1 MGNPSREVGVIVM
14 KASKASLIFFFLLG
28 VQPETAGALNAP
40 QQQRVDVSYPCS
52 VVLNPVK
59 SIPNARGVALITKVK
74 RQYTDSPNSPWWERE
89 SVSIHA
95 DWLPA
100 PSSFGDYDSY
110 EGFAQVKDKISWRF
124 KLTPVPNP
132 QSFIKGTTWV
142 GDIYDISYGI
152 PAHTHVQVRL
162 SNSKA
167 QKLGP
172 VVLENTL
179 ENCH

>member
-1 MGNPSREVGVIVM
+1 M
-14 KASKASLIFFFLLG
+14 KILRTGLILFFLLG
-28 VQPETAGALNAP
+28 LQPETAWASNVS

-52 VVLNPVK
+52 VVLNPVN

-74 RQYTDSPNSPWWERE
+74 RRYTDAPNSSWWERE

-110 EGFAQVKDKISWRF
+110 EGFAQVQGEISWRF
-124 KLTPVPNP
+124 NLTPVHDP
-132 QSFIKGTTWV
+132 QSFIKGITWV
-142 GDIYDISYGI
+142 GNFYAISYGV
-152 PAHTHVQVRL
+152 PVNTRVQVRL
-162 SNSKA
+162 SNSKTH
-167 QKLGP
+167 KLGP
-172 VVLENTL
+172 AVLENTL

>member
-1 MGNPSREVGVIVM
+1 MRAL
-14 KASKASLIFFFLLG
+14 KARLILLFLLG
-28 VQPETAGALNAP
+28 SQPETAWALNAP
-40 QQQRVDVSYPCS
+40 QQQQAEVTYPCS

-74 RQYTDSPNSPWWERE
+74 RQYTASPNSPWWERE

-110 EGFAQVKDKISWRF
+110 EGFAEVKGKISWRF
-124 KLTPVPNP
+124 KLTPVQNP

-142 GDIYDISYGI
+142 GNIYDISYGI
-152 PAHTHVQVRL
+152 PVNTHVQVRL
-162 SNSKA
+162 SNSKT

-172 VVLENTL
+172 AVLENTSD
-179 ENCH
+179 NCH